1 MPITSKTFDVL
12 VVLLQHRD
20 HIVSKDELL
29 NRVWPDTAV
38 NENNLARQISSLRRT
53 LGQRPDQHDF
63 VVTIPGHGYRF
74 VATVQDLPD
83 VRPELPADAVDSRT
97 GPTAIS
103 SGMWRRS
110 QRWIF
115 WTRCIA
121 PPMSFHQRQPIPTSQ
136 PRRRP
141 SGFIAA
147 PSRRWTVFGT
157 LVATSCA
164 LLADRRRRDAVAAH
178 ESESATSTNL
188 QRITYDEA
196 ALPRDA
202 AWAPDGQWVVFTND
216 RAGNADLWK
225 QRLGDPD
232 PVRLTTSEANE
243 SQPRWSPDGQSIV
256 FRSERDGGGLYVIP
270 ANGGVER
277 IVSTFGY
284 EPLWSPDG
292 TLILFKR
299 SAVLP
304 DLPTMY
310 VVGLDGKPPRPVR
323 PDVLG
328 QFRSLHAAWHPDG
341 RRVSI
346 WGTIGKDEV
355 RFQTVPL
362 DAGNAPHQ

>member
-1 MPITSKTFDVL
+1 MTKRLCRETPRGPPT
-12 VVLLQHRD
+12 
-20 HIVSKDELL
+20 VSG
-29 NRVWPDTAV
+29 
-38 NENNLARQISSLRRT
+38 S
-53 LGQRPDQHDF
+53 
-63 VVTIPGHGYRF
+63 Y
-74 VATVQDLPD
+74 
-83 VRPELPADAVDSRT
+83 
-97 GPTAIS
+97 
-103 SGMWRRS
+103 
-110 QRWIF
+110 
-115 WTRCIA
+115 
-121 PPMSFHQRQPIPTSQ
+121 
-136 PRRRP
+136 
-141 SGFIAA
+141 
-147 PSRRWTVFGT
+147 
-157 LVATSCA
+157 
-164 LLADRRRRDAVAAH
+164 
-178 ESESATSTNL
+178 
-188 QRITYDEA
+188 Y
-196 ALPRDA
+196 
-202 AWAPDGQWVVFTND
+202 TND

-232 PVRLTTSEANE
+232 PIRLTTSEANE

-256 FRSERDGGGLYVIP
+256 FRSERDGGGLYLIP

-346 WGTIGKDEV
+346 WGTIAQGRV

-362 DAGNAPHQ
+362 DAGQRHHTSDIGAGPAGPRERVSWEIRLGAIASVYLLRGSGRRYAERLACDGRSGDRRHGSMAPNA

>member
-1 MPITSKTFDVL
+1 MCDRSYRRSRPMLGAD
-12 VVLLQHRD
+12 RD
-20 HIVSKDELL
+20 IQWYVAPEPALDLDDHHATDELL
-29 NRVWPDTAV
+29 
-38 NENNLARQISSLRRT
+38 
-53 LGQRPDQHDF
+53 
-63 VVTIPGHGYRF
+63 
-74 VATVQDLPD
+74 
-83 VRPELPADAVDSRT
+83 
-97 GPTAIS
+97 
-103 SGMWRRS
+103 SG
-110 QRWIF
+110 
-115 WTRCIA
+115 
-121 PPMSFHQRQPIPTSQ
+121 QPIPRVSPDDGHPGSST
-136 PRRRP
+136 
-141 SGFIAA
+141 G

-157 LVATSCA
+157 LVATSCG
-164 LLADRRRRDAVAAH
+164 LLATAVAVTLLRPANP
-178 ESESATSTNL
+178 SPQPRRTL

-277 IVSTFGY
+277 MVSTFGY

-304 DLPTMY
+304 DLPTIY

-346 WGTIGKDEV
+346 WGTIAQRRGEIPDGAARCRQRHDTSDIGAGPAGPHERLGWAV
-355 RFQTVPL
+355 RLGAVASVHL
-362 DAGNAPHQ
+362 LRGAGGRYAERLARDRRSGDRRHGSMAPNA